1 MSTIR
6 SFPFK
11 ANLRGFGTAMLAFL
25 ASTSVSSPFFSLRA
39 KSATSIMS
47 DGSALLTLVGAAAL
61 VSAAGFTG
69 TVVAAGFTGT
79 DPGFLAASGFDEIAS
94 GF

>member
-1 MSTIR
+1 
-6 SFPFK
+6 
-11 ANLRGFGTAMLAFL
+11 
-25 ASTSVSSPFFSLRA
+25 
-39 KSATSIMS
+39 MS